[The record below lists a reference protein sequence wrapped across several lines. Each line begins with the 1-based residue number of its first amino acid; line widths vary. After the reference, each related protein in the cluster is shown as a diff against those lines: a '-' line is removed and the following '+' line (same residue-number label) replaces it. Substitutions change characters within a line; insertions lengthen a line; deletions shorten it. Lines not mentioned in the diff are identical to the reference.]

1 MSSRR
6 TGGGP
11 GRIGSALRDLGLGMR
26 LAGAGG
32 REGWIRT
39 ALTAVGVGLGVAL
52 LFLATA
58 VPNVLDAR
66 EGRGHAR
73 ETPNVESEVS
83 VRRAETTFL
92 WRDAAT
98 EFRGEAVGGQLLRPD
113 GPGAP
118 PPPGVARIPRPGEMV
133 VSPALRGL
141 LDSPSGALL
150 KERLDYRIIGTI
162 ADRGLLEPGEL
173 RFYAGSGTLSRS
185 GGAIRSAGYGHDP
198 GPGRFDPRLVVLVAL
213 ICVVLL
219 VPVGVFIATAVRFG
233 GERRDRRL
241 AALRLVGAD
250 IAMTRR
256 VAAGEALFGALLGL
270 LVGTGLFLGAR
281 RLAGSVRLWGVSAFP
296 ADVAPDP
303 SLAVLIVVA
312 ILVGAVLVTQS
323 ALRSVVIEPLGVVRH
338 AALRP
343 RRLWWRLVAP
353 VVGVGVLTW
362 TGSAEEELG
371 SGGVYPIALGAVL
384 VLVGLTGVLPWLV
397 EAVVRRLRGG
407 PVAWQL
413 AVRRLQLSSGT
424 ASRAVS
430 GITVAV
436 AGAIALQMVFGGM
449 QEDFASSSS
458 APKAAGS
465 SSERAEVVRADFSVA
480 TASGSVGVPA
490 LAERMAEEFRRVEGV
505 RRVVATVQAYVSRA
519 DAAGGPGSVT
529 TLTVGSCATLR
540 SLAALP
546 SCRDG
551 DTFVARQPGASRRV
565 REANLLTGEVARPGS
580 RMDLGGMSEGAS
592 EGESWTLPESSRAV
606 VAVRDPVGDVHDG
619 ILATPGA
626 LAGYRLPQAST
637 SASVA
642 IDHGVPDAEEYLRNA
657 AARLDP
663 ALGVYGLVNVERDR
677 QYSSVQTGLRIG
689 GTLTVVLIAAGM
701 LVALIEQLRERQRL
715 LSVLVAFGARRRT
728 LAWSVLWQT
737 AVPVL
742 AGTVVAIVGGL
753 VLGRVML
760 GIVVKPVRD
769 WWVFLPYAGIGAVA
783 VLVVTLLSLPV
794 LWRLMRAD
802 GLRTE

>member
-1 MSSRR
+1 MSRR
-6 TGGGP
+6 GAGGAP
-11 GRIGSALRDLGLGMR
+11 GRLRSALGDLGLGVR
-26 LAGAGG
+26 LAGSGG

-52 LFLATA
+52 LFLAAA

-73 ETPNVESEVS
+73 ETPNFESEVS
-83 VRRAETTFL
+83 VRRGDTTFL
-92 WRDAAT
+92 WLDAAT
-98 EFRGEAVGGQLLRPD
+98 EFRGDAVGGQLLRPD

-118 PPPGVARIPRPGEMV
+118 PPPGVARIPGPGEMV

-141 LDSPSGALL
+141 LGSPSGALL
-150 KERLDYRIIGTI
+150 KERLGYRIIGTI

-173 RFYAGSGTLSRS
+173 RFYAGSATLSRS

-198 GPGRFDPRLVVLVAL
+198 GSGRFDPRLVVLVAL

-219 VPVGVFIATAVRFG
+219 VPVGVFVATAVRFG
-233 GERRDRRL
+233 GDRRDRRL

-250 IAMTRR
+250 VAMTRR
-256 VAAGEALFGALLGL
+256 IAAGEALFGAGLGL
-270 LVGTGLFLGAR
+270 LVGAGLFLGAS

-296 ADVAPDP
+296 ADVAPDALP
-303 SLAVLIVVA
+303 AGLIVVA

-353 VVGVGVLTW
+353 VVGVGVLAW

-371 SGGVYPIALGAVL
+371 SGGVYPIVLGAVL
-384 VLVGLTGVLPWLV
+384 VLVGLTGLLPWLV

-449 QEDFASSSS
+449 QEDFASSS
-458 APKAAGS
+458 APAAAGAS
-465 SSERAEVVRADFSVA
+465 SGRADVVRADFSVA
-480 TASGSVGVPA
+480 TPSGSAGAPA
-490 LAERMAEEFRRVEGV
+490 LAERMAGELGRVGGV
-505 RRVVATVQAYVSRA
+505 RRVVATVQSYVHRV
-519 DAAGGPGSVT
+519 DAGAGPGSVT
-529 TLTVGSCATLR
+529 TLTVAGCATLR
-540 SLAALP
+540 SLASLP

-551 DTFVARQPGASRRV
+551 DTFVARLRGSSGRA
-565 REANLLTGEVARPGS
+565 REANLLTDEVARPGGEF
-580 RMDLGGMSEGAS
+580 DLGGMSGGA
-592 EGESWTLPESSRAV
+592 EEDESWTLPESSRAV
-606 VAVRDPVGDVHDG
+606 VAVPDPVGDVHDG

-626 LAGYRLPQAST
+626 LAGYGLPQAST
-637 SASVA
+637 SAYVA
-642 IDHGVPDAEEYLRNA
+642 VDHGVADAGEQLRNA

-663 ALGVYGLVNVERDR
+663 ALRVYGLVNVERDR

-689 GTLTVVLIAAGM
+689 GTLTVALIAAGM
-701 LVALIEQLRERQRL
+701 LVALIEQLRERRRL
-715 LSVLVAFGARRRT
+715 LSVLVAFGTRRRT

-742 AGTVVAIVGGL
+742 AGTVVAILGGL

-769 WWVFLPYAGIGAVA
+769 WWVFLPYAGIGAAA
-783 VLVVTLLSLPV
+783 VLVVTLLSLPA
-794 LWRLMRAD
+794 LWRMMRAD

>member
-1 MSSRR
+1 MRR
-6 TGGGP
+6 RRAVGAP
-11 GRIGSALRDLGLGMR
+11 GRFRSALVDLGLGMR
-26 LAGAGG
+26 LAGSGG

-39 ALTAVGVGLGVAL
+39 ALTAVGAGLGVAL
-52 LFLATA
+52 MFLAAA

-66 EGRGHAR
+66 EGRAHAR

-83 VRRAETTFL
+83 VRRADTTFL
-92 WRDAAT
+92 WLDAAT
-98 EFRGEAVGGQLLRPD
+98 EYRGEDVGGQLLRPD

-118 PPPGVARIPRPGEMV
+118 PPPGVARMPGPGEMA
-133 VSPALRGL
+133 VSPALREL
-141 LDSPSGALL
+141 LGSPSGALL
-150 KERLDYRIIGTI
+150 KERLPYRIIGTI

-173 RFYAGSGTLSRS
+173 RFYAGSGTLSGS
-185 GGAIRSAGYGHDP
+185 EGAVRSAGYGHDP
-198 GPGRFDPRLVVLVAL
+198 GPRRFDPRLAVLVAL

-233 GERRDRRL
+233 GDRRDRRL

-250 IAMTRR
+250 VTMTRR
-256 VAAGEALFGALLGL
+256 IAAGEALFGALLGL
-270 LVGTGLFLGAR
+270 LAGTGLFSAAR

-296 ADVAPDP
+296 ADVTPDLLP
-303 SLAVLIVVA
+303 AGLIVVT

-343 RRLWWRLVAP
+343 RRLWWRLPAP
-353 VVGVGVLTW
+353 VAGVGVLMC
-362 TGSAEEELG
+362 TGSVGEESG
-371 SGGVYPIALGAVL
+371 SDGVYPIALGAVL

-397 EAVVRRLRGG
+397 EAAVRRLRGG

-413 AVRRLQLSSGT
+413 AVRRLQLGSGT

-449 QEDFASSSS
+449 QEDFASSS
-458 APKAAGS
+458 APKATGRPSAG
-465 SSERAEVVRADFSVA
+465 ADAVRADFRVG
-480 TASGSVGVPA
+480 TASGSAGAPA
-490 LAERMAEEFRRVEGV
+490 LAERMTEEFGRVEGV
-505 RRVVATVQAYVSRA
+505 RRVVATVQTYVRRA
-519 DAAGGPGSVT
+519 DAAAGPGSVT
-529 TLTVGSCATLR
+529 TLTVASCATLR
-540 SLAALP
+540 SLASLP

-551 DTFVARQPGASRRV
+551 NTYVARQGGTA
-565 REANLLTGEVARPGS
+565 REAGLSADGAARPGA
-580 RMDLGGMSEGAS
+580 RLDLGGLDGVS
-592 EGESWTLPESSRAV
+592 EGEVWTVPTSARPV
-606 VAVRDPVGDVHDG
+606 VAVRDPLGDVHDG

-626 LAGYRLPQAST
+626 LFGHRLPQAST

-642 IDHGVPDAEEYLRNA
+642 IDPGVPDAAEHLRNA

-663 ALGVYGLVNVERDR
+663 ALRVQGPADVGRDR
-677 QYSSVQTGLRIG
+677 QYSSVQTGLRVG
-689 GTLTVVLIAAGM
+689 GTLTVALIAAGM
-701 LVALIEQLRERQRL
+701 LVAMVEQLRERRRL
-715 LSVLVAFGARRRT
+715 LSVLVAFGTRRRT

-742 AGTVVAIVGGL
+742 AGTVVAIAGGL
-753 VLGRVML
+753 VLGRAML
-760 GIVVKPVRD
+760 GVVAKPVRD
-769 WWVFLPYAGIGAVA
+769 WWLFLPYAATGAAA
-783 VLVVTLLSLPV
+783 VLVVTLLSLPA
-794 LWRLMRAD
+794 LWRMMRAD

>member
-1 MSSRR
+1 MSRQR
-6 TGGGP
+6 AGGGP
-11 GRIGSALRDLGLGMR
+11 GRLRSALGDLGLGVR
-26 LAGAGG
+26 LAGSGG

-52 LFLATA
+52 LFLAAA
-58 VPNVLDAR
+58 VPNILDAR
-66 EGRGHAR
+66 EARGHAR
-73 ETPNVESEVS
+73 ETPNFESEVS
-83 VRRAETTFL
+83 VRRGDTTFL
-92 WRDAAT
+92 WLDAAT
-98 EFRGEAVGGQLLRPD
+98 EFRGDAVGGQLLRPD

-118 PPPGVARIPRPGEMV
+118 PPPGVARIPGPGEMV
-133 VSPALRGL
+133 VSPALRGI

-150 KERLDYRIIGTI
+150 KERLDYRIIGSI

-173 RFYAGSGTLSRS
+173 RFYAGSDTLSRS

-198 GPGRFDPRLVVLVAL
+198 GSGRFDPRLVVLVVL

-219 VPVGVFIATAVRFG
+219 VPVGVFVATAVRFG
-233 GERRDRRL
+233 GDRRDRRL

-250 IAMTRR
+250 VAMTRR
-256 VAAGEALFGALLGL
+256 IAAGEALFGAVLGL

-281 RLAGSVRLWGVSAFP
+281 GLAGSVRLWGVSAFP

-303 SLAVLIVVA
+303 LPAGLIVVA

-353 VVGVGVLTW
+353 VVGVAVLTW
-362 TGSAEEELG
+362 TGSAEKELG
-371 SGGVYPIALGAVL
+371 SGGVYPIALGVVL
-384 VLVGLTGVLPWLV
+384 LLVGLTGLLPWLV

-449 QEDFASSSS
+449 QEDFASSS
-458 APKAAGS
+458 APAAAGAS
-465 SSERAEVVRADFSVA
+465 SARADVVRPDFSVA
-480 TASGSVGVPA
+480 TASGSAGAPA
-490 LAERMAEEFRRVEGV
+490 LAERMAGEFGRVEGV
-505 RRVVATVQAYVSRA
+505 RRVVATVESYVSRV
-519 DAAGGPGSVT
+519 DAGGGPGSVT
-529 TLTVGSCATLR
+529 ALTVASCATLR

-551 DTFVARQPGASRRV
+551 DTFVARQRGSSGRA
-565 REANLLTGEVARPGS
+565 REANLLTDEVARPG
-580 RMDLGGMSEGAS
+580 RGFDLGGMYGDAAK
-592 EGESWTLPESSRAV
+592 GEVWTLPESARAV

-637 SASVA
+637 SAYVA
-642 IDHGVPDAEEYLRNA
+642 IDHGVTDAAEHLRNA

-663 ALGVYGLVNVERDR
+663 ALRVSGLVNVERDR
-677 QYSSVQTGLRIG
+677 QYSSVQTGLRVG

-701 LVALIEQLRERQRL
+701 LVALIEQLRERRRL
-715 LSVLVAFGARRRT
+715 LSVLVAFGTRRRT

-742 AGTVVAIVGGL
+742 AGTVVAIAGGL

-769 WWVFLPYAGIGAVA
+769 WWVFLPYAGIGAAA
-783 VLVVTLLSLPV
+783 VLVVTSLSLPA
-794 LWRLMRAD
+794 LWRMMRAD